1 MAIVVDE
8 YGGTSGL
15 VTMEDII
22 EEIVGDISDEYDEE
36 ALPYKKQADGSFL
49 FEAKTPISDVHRY
62 LELEDD
68 SFGDCEDAVDTLGGL
83 FLEIKQDLP
92 KVGDKV
98 VAGEWTL
105 TVKTL
110 ERFRIISILLTPNK
124 G

>member
-1 MAIVVDE
+1 M
-8 YGGTSGL
+8 
-15 VTMEDII
+15 
-22 EEIVGDISDEYDEE
+22 
-36 ALPYKKQADGSFL
+36 
-49 FEAKTPISDVHRY
+49 HRY
-62 LELEDD
+62 LELEDGA
-68 SFGDCEDAVDTLGGL
+68 FGDCEDAVDTLGGL